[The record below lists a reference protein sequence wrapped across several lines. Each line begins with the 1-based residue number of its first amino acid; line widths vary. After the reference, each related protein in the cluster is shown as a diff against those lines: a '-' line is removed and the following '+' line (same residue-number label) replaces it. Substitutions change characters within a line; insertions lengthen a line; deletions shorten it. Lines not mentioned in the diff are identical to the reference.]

1 MREAENRDNLR
12 KRAMLDMQ
20 AATVLA
26 GMYSNRAQSQLQGIE
41 ERKQKKRGKR
51 KMGDGKAKYFS
62 GDDFYQLCLDDEKAK
77 EDEAAEKEQR
87 RVQREAH
94 TSELA
99 EWKKN
104 NAAIRARNEA
114 KKAKYAADK
123 AAWDVESVAAKLQKR
138 RPGWT
143 KPKVKDYG
151 VEVLL
156 LRPKKPADEEKD
168 ESEEESEGSR
178 TGSEMED

>member
-1 MREAENRDNLR
+1 
-12 KRAMLDMQ
+12 MLDMQ

-26 GMYSNRAQSQLQGIE
+26 GMYSNRAQSQLQAIE

-62 GDDFYQLCLDDEKAK
+62 GDDFHQLCLDDEKAK
-77 EDEAAEKEQR
+77 EDEAVEKEQR

-94 TSELA
+94 ASELA

-123 AAWDVESVAAKLQKR
+123 AAWDVESVAAKLQKHR
-138 RPGWT
+138 
-143 KPKVKDYG
+143 
-151 VEVLL
+151 L
-156 LRPKKPADEEKD
+156 
-168 ESEEESEGSR
+168 
-178 TGSEMED
+178 